1 MYASV
6 KSKVKFCNNLGN
18 EFMCSLG
25 VRQGECLSPLL
36 FSCLLNDIENEFL
49 KSGMEGLNVNMFKE
63 FFLFYGDDIIIFAN
77 TAEEMQNSLN
87 QLSSYCERWKLKV
100 NVTNSKVMVF
110 RKCGILPGKLD
121 FSIMMGRH

>member
-63 FFLFYGDDIIIFAN
+63 VFFYYVTMI
-77 TAEEMQNSLN
+77 
-87 QLSSYCERWKLKV
+87 LSYLLTLQKKCKTVLINYQV
-100 NVTNSKVMVF
+100 NVKDGN
-110 RKCGILPGKLD
+110 
-121 FSIMMGRH
+121 